1 MLKKCYI
8 FAAGEYYGEL
18 PVIPPESL
26 IIAADGGYS
35 RLLKAGIEP
44 DLIVGD
50 FDSLG
55 FVPETDKVIKFLSEK
70 DDTDTG
76 LAVDEGIKRG
86 CGEFYIYGGTGG
98 RLDHTLANIQ
108 CVAGLS
114 QSGRRGF
121 LFGDGY
127 AVTAVTDGSIIFDET
142 QSGYISV
149 FAHSERAYGV
159 YEKGLKY
166 SLDDA
171 TLSNGVPIG
180 VSNEFTGRASEISV
194 THGTLIILYQFSS

>member
-1 MLKKCYI
+1 MLKRCYI

-18 PVIPPESL
+18 PLIPPDSL
-26 IIAADGGYS
+26 IIAADGGYA
-35 RLLKAGIEP
+35 RLLKADVEP

-55 FVPETDKVIKFLSEK
+55 FVPETDKVLKFRSEK

-76 LAVDEGIKRG
+76 IAVGEGLRRG

-108 CVAGLS
+108 CLASLS
-114 QSGRRGF
+114 QSGRRGI

-127 AVTAVTDGSIIFDET
+127 AITAVTDGSITFDESH
-142 QSGYISV
+142 SGYISV
-149 FAHSERAYGV
+149 FAHGERAYGI

-166 SLDDA
+166 SLYDA
-171 TLSNGVPIG
+171 TLSNTVPTG
-180 VSNEFTGRASEISV
+180 VSNEFTGITSEISV
-194 THGTLIILYQFSS
+194 KRGTLIILYQLPS